1 MKKGN
6 FYFVKNEYYI
16 KFKDSKLMK
25 NKESIEG
32 TEHNRACYYSFFD
45 NKTKLYW
52 LIPISSKV
60 NKYKKIY
67 EDKMKKNGKCDTIV
81 FGEVLGYE
89 KAFLIQN
96 MFPIISYYIEK
107 EYIDKRDNK
116 SVSIN
121 NLIQKE
127 IDRKAKK
134 VIELQRNGINLIF
147 PDVIKIENELLEM
160 LKYK

>member
-6 FYFVKNEYYI
+6 FYFVKNEYYM
-16 KFKDSKLMK
+16 KFKDIKLMK
-25 NKESIEG
+25 NKESIDG
-32 TEHNRACYYSFFD
+32 KQHNRACYYSFFD

-67 EDKMKKNGKCDTIV
+67 EDKMKKNKKCDTIV

-96 MFPIISYYIEK
+96 MFPIIPYYIEK

-116 SVSIN
+116 RVSIN
-121 NLIQKE
+121 NLLQRE

-134 VIELQRNGINLIF
+134 VIELQKNGVNLIF
-147 PDVIKIENELLEM
+147 PDVIKIEKELL
-160 LKYK
+160 KNIK